1 MVHLWF
7 TKDVPLRC
15 CKGLF
20 KTRCDYQTDRCHK
33 KKVHWVKASQ
43 LRLLKSD
50 NYEHLSKSLSLKFDK
65 ENIIRCYGHE
75 TENKHPIMLS
85 RNHDLAKLLVLKCH
99 EKVLHNGVKQTLNE
113 LRNEFWINRG
123 RNYIQ
128 KLLIICFICK
138 HLKSGS
144 YSYPEKSN
152 LPGYRVNRT
161 VPFQVWGVNYLGTVF
176 VKDIYHSSNDEMHKA
191 YIVYLHVVRQK
202 QLYLIWLRTILVKTL
217 LIYQK
222 IYSKKVLSK
231 EYCVCIVSKGVTVVY
246 LCSEKLFK

>member
-65 ENIIRCYGHE
+65 ENIIRCYGRLENE

-128 KLLIICFICK
+128 KFLIICFICK

-152 LPGYRVNRT
+152 LPGYHVNRT

-191 YIVYLHVVRQK
+191 YIVLFTCSTSK
-202 QLYLIWLRTILVKTL
+202 AIILDLVEDNT
-217 LIYQK
+217 
-222 IYSKKVLSK
+222 SKNFINISK
-231 EYCVCIVSKGVTVVY
+231 D
-246 LCSEKLFK
+246 L